1 MKLSRL
7 LLRGERFASRVAPTW
22 AGAAGLF
29 IWMCVRSKISSAI
42 AHPLCPCQLILKMR
56 LFVFIVSLA
65 CTLATTRAVD
75 CFSAD
80 GQLAKGAKP
89 CNPTAAHS
97 HCCRDADV
105 CLTNGL
111 CFSSGLG
118 AVVRRSCTDRSWN
131 STACPRVCT
140 AGKLGRYPLNGLCS
154 LAVKNASKVD
164 TEY

>member
-1 MKLSRL
+1 MELNRL
-7 LLRGERFASRVAPTW
+7 LLRGERFPSRAAPTW
-22 AGAAGLF
+22 AGRLGYLSG
-29 IWMCVRSKISSAI
+29 CVFRSKLSSAI
-42 AHPLCPCQLILKMR
+42 AHPLCPRQLILKMR
-56 LFVFIVSLA
+56 LFVFIISLA

-140 AGKLGRYPLNGLCS
+140 TGKLEDIP
-154 LAVKNASKVD
+154 
-164 TEY
+164 